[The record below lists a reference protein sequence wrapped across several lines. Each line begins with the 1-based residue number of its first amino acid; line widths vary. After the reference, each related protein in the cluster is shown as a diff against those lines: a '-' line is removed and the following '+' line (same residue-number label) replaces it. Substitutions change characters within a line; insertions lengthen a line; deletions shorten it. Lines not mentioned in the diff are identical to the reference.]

1 MIQRR
6 DITVSTMTSTNIT
19 ERNTASI
26 AALYGAFGQ
35 GDFPAVLSM
44 LHPDIEWSN
53 AGPDGVAYFG
63 TRHGRSCVQEVF
75 DIIATEF
82 EIAEFAPMQ
91 IFAAG
96 PHVAVWLHQQTTIR
110 STGRSFT
117 EDLVHIWSFDEAGA
131 IVRLRDIQDSWAIA
145 TALGH

>member
-1 MIQRR
+1 MST
-6 DITVSTMTSTNIT
+6 ITSIDAT

-26 AALYGAFGQ
+26 TALYRAFGQ
-35 GDFPAVLSM
+35 GDIPAVLSM

-53 AGPDGVAYFG
+53 AGPAGVAYFG
-63 TRHGRSCVQEVF
+63 TRRGRDRVREVF
-75 DIIATEF
+75 DIIAAEF
-82 EIAEFAPMQ
+82 EIAEFAPVQ

-96 PHVAVWLHQQTTIR
+96 PHVAVWLHQEATIR

-117 EDLVHIWSFDEAGA
+117 EDLVHLWSFDAAGA
-131 IVRLRDIQDSWAIA
+131 IVRLRDVQDSWAVA